1 MEYQNTKTGFI
12 LMTDC
17 KISGANWVRID
28 KSEPVGQAPVPAP
41 KVAEKVEQPAETQ
54 VSADEPKQEPE
65 TPAVSEDMSGFDGVT
80 RNQIMQ
86 ELDAQGIKYD
96 PKAKKQVLYDLM
108 MSQGK

>member
-1 MEYQNTKTGFI
+1 MEYKNTKTGFI

-17 KISGANWVRID
+17 KISGTNWVRID
-28 KSEPVGQAPVPAP
+28 KAERVGQAPAPAP
-41 KVAEKVEQPAETQ
+41 EVEVVEQPAETPAPAVEHQ
-54 VSADEPKQEPE
+54 QEPKVPE
-65 TPAVSEDMSGFDGVT
+65 VSEDMAGFDGVT

-108 MSQGK
+108 MSQGE

>member
-12 LMTDC
+12 LATEC
-17 KISGANWVRID
+17 TISGDNWVRVD
-28 KSEPVGQAPVPAP
+28 QSAPGGQASVSAP
-41 KVAEKVEQPAETQ
+41 KVEEVEQPAETPAP
-54 VSADEPKQEPE
+54 VVEPAKEPE
-65 TPAVSEDMSGFDGVT
+65 VSEDMTGFDGVT

>member
-12 LMTDC
+12 LATEC
-17 KISGANWVRID
+17 TISGDNWVRVD
-28 KSEPVGQAPVPAP
+28 QSAPGGQAPASAP
-41 KVAEKVEQPAETQ
+41 KVEAVEQPAETPAPAVEHQ
-54 VSADEPKQEPE
+54 QEPKVPE
-65 TPAVSEDMSGFDGVT
+65 VSEDMAGFDGVT

-108 MSQGK
+108 MNQGE

>member
-12 LMTDC
+12 LATEC
-17 KISGANWVRID
+17 TISGDNWVRID
-28 KSEPVGQAPVPAP
+28 KSEPGGQVPASAP
-41 KVAEKVEQPAETQ
+41 KVEEVEQP
-54 VSADEPKQEPE
+54 VE
-65 TPAVSEDMSGFDGVT
+65 TPAPAVEPAKEPEVSEDMAGFDGVT

-108 MSQGK
+108 MSQGE

>member
-28 KSEPVGQAPVPAP
+28 KPEPVGQAPAPAP
-41 KVAEKVEQPAETQ
+41 KVAEKVEQPAEKPAT
-54 VSADEPKQEPE
+54 ANDPKQEPE
-65 TPAVSEDMSGFDGVT
+65 TPVVSEDMAGFDGIT
-80 RNQIMQ
+80 IKEIKQ
-86 ELDAQGIKYD
+86 ELDAQGVEYD

-108 MSQGK
+108 MSQGE

>member
-12 LMTDC
+12 LATEC
-17 KISGANWVRID
+17 TISGDNWVRID
-28 KSEPVGQAPVPAP
+28 ESIPGGQAPASAP
-41 KVAEKVEQPAETQ
+41 KVEEVEQP
-54 VSADEPKQEPE
+54 VE
-65 TPAVSEDMSGFDGVT
+65 TPAPAVEPAKEPEVSEDMAGFDGVT

-108 MSQGK
+108 MSQGE

>member
-12 LMTDC
+12 LPTEC
-17 KISGANWVRID
+17 TISGENWVRID
-28 KSEPVGQAPVPAP
+28 ESEPGGQAPASAP
-41 KVAEKVEQPAETQ
+41 KVEEVEQPAETPAVETQ
-54 VSADEPKQEPE
+54 QEPKAPE
-65 TPAVSEDMSGFDGVT
+65 ATEDMAGFDGVT

-108 MSQGK
+108 MSQGE